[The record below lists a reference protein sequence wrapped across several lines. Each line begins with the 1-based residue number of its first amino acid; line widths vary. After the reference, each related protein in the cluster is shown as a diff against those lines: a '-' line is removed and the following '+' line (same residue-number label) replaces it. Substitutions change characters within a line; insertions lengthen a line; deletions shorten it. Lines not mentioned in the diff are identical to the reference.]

1 MKQNAKSITK
11 QLTIGAFIL
20 TSVTVMSV
28 GIRQVRFSSYRTD
41 FSGPAPPA
49 GHPDIEG
56 KPIPD
61 KKLVAKSDTDY
72 YPEDSYKVEAEPDP
86 EYTDEPD
93 WNKQAPSEDYADTN
107 IHSDESGKT
116 LSKTKS
122 VMDSDTK
129 AKASKSLEKISLSD
143 YEELYFSKEGE
154 FWYVSKE
161 PDGSTTKMQVHIDD
175 DTGKF
180 TVVDGGYYTKQ
191 EPHRIQM
198 SNNEDIYLTEEGQ
211 AWYVSEQSDGS
222 TTKIQLQ
229 PN

>member
-1 MKQNAKSITK
+1 MKQNTKSITK

-20 TSVTVMSV
+20 TSVTVLSV
-28 GIRQVRFSSYRTD
+28 GIHHVRFSSYRAH
-41 FSGPAPPA
+41 FSEPAPPA
-49 GHPDIEG
+49 GLPDIEG
-56 KPIPD
+56 QPIPD
-61 KKLVAKSDTDY
+61 KKLVAKSETDF

-93 WNKQAPSEDYADTN
+93 WNKQAPSDDYTDTN
-107 IHSDESGKT
+107 NHPDESDKA
-116 LSKTKS
+116 LAKAKS
-122 VMDSDTK
+122 VMDNNDKT
-129 AKASKSLEKISLSD
+129 KASKSLEKISLSD
-143 YEELYFSKEGE
+143 YEELYFTKEGE

-191 EPHRIQM
+191 VPYRIQM
-198 SNNEDIYLTEEGQ
+198 GDNEDIYLTEEGQ
-211 AWYVSEQSDGS
+211 AWYVSEQPDGS